1 MRLHFISRLA
11 LLLAASF
18 LVVASQVWT
27 GGTLEWLFIVGGAV
41 MIALAAAGTTGTNAQ
56 QRALDGFLGLFGA
69 WSVVEA
75 IVFDGSTLKWFSF
88 GTAIVAAALAVA
100 GLLIH
105 ELTTERVVHELSVTN
120 RGETPSRTA
129 SLAS

>member
-11 LLLAASF
+11 LLLVAGF

-27 GGTLEWLFIVGGAV
+27 GGTLEWLFIVAGAV
-41 MIALAAAGTTGTNAQ
+41 MIALAAAGLSGTNAQ

-69 WSVVEA
+69 WTVVEA
-75 IVFDGSTLKWFSF
+75 IVFDGANLKWFSF
-88 GTAIVAAALAVA
+88 GTAIVAAGLAVV

-120 RGETPSRTA
+120 RAETPSRTA
-129 SLAS
+129 PLAS